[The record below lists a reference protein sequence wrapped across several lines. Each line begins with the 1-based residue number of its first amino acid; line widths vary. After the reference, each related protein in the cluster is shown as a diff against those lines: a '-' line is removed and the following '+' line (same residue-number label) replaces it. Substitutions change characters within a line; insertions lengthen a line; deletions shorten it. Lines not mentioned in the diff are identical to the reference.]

1 MAPFRHLVVAA
12 ALSVGG
18 LSACSQDPGP
28 DDFVDT
34 LAAARPDM
42 TEEGVRCVVADLRRT
57 YPDETLAELIS
68 EPDDGDVD
76 DQAMR
81 AFAARQFDALR
92 ACGLEDEVAPDL
104 TASFA
109 AANDVG
115 LDTAE
120 CAVGRLRQQYGFW
133 ELTDRLIA
141 ADDSVRFQRR
151 QFEAIFECGDRR
163 AIADQL
169 RPQLIDQGV
178 DAADAD
184 CVAGEL
190 AAGMEIAD
198 LAVLYSGEMTES
210 FSLLYFGALD
220 SCGALRDS

>member
-1 MAPFRHLVVAA
+1 MVATVLA
-12 ALSVGG
+12 VGG
-18 LSACSQDPGP
+18 LSACSSDPGSEEFI
-28 DDFVDT
+28 DS

-42 TEEGVRCVVADLRRT
+42 TEEGVRCVVDDLRRT
-57 YPDETLAELIS
+57 YTDEALAGLIS
-68 EPDDGDVD
+68 EPGSGDVD
-76 DQAMR
+76 DEAMR
-81 AFAARQFDALR
+81 AFADRQFDALR
-92 ACGLEDEVAPDL
+92 ACGLEDQVAPEL

-109 AANDVG
+109 AANGVSVE
-115 LDTAE
+115 TAE
-120 CAVGRLRQQYGFW
+120 CAVGRLQQQYGFW
-133 ELTDRLIA
+133 ELTDRLIE

-151 QFEAIFECGDRR
+151 QFEAIFACGDRS

-190 AAGMEIAD
+190 ASSMEIAD
-198 LAVLYSGEMTES
+198 LAVLYSGEMTEA